1 MMENNSNSGCSD
13 FEVEFVED
21 EEYSQVLI
29 EEGQMDETESIPNKV
44 ANIAK
49 KQKLHLQKG

>member
-1 MMENNSNSGCSD
+1 MENNSDS
-13 FEVEFVED
+13 EVECVED
-21 EEYSQVLI
+21 EEYSHVLI
-29 EEGQMDETESIPNKV
+29 EEGQMDETESISDKV